1 MSRFARREVVMA
13 RYRRWRWVA
22 VIVAF
27 TVAVVVLVFGAE
39 SWADRG
45 AASCTTAPARHAVRR
60 PAGVKGAADHDSAA
74 WRTGAFQVAG
84 CRAWHRLRKHDL
96 L

>member
-1 MSRFARREVVMA
+1 MK

-22 VIVAF
+22 VLVAF
-27 TVAVVVLVFGAE
+27 AVALAVLAFGAE

-45 AASCTTAPARHAVRR
+45 AETCTTVPARHAMRQP
-60 PAGVKGAADHDSAA
+60 PAVKGATNHDPAA

>member
-1 MSRFARREVVMA
+1 MK

-22 VIVAF
+22 VLVAF
-27 TVAVVVLVFGAE
+27 AVALAVLAFGAE

-45 AASCTTAPARHAVRR
+45 AETCTTVPARHPIG
-60 PAGVKGAADHDSAA
+60 PAHRAPGVKGAPGHDPAA